1 MGPRGVRDGEGGPK
15 GHSRISKMAG
25 GDVYKMV
32 ATLKQMAVIAALG
45 ALLYTWIVQHAYAQ
59 QPQAGQA
66 QPQKKVKDQGEY
78 DLYNNVVKETDAAK
92 KLQYLNQWVEKYPET
107 DFQEEQLQFYNQL
120 NQPAKVL
127 DLGEKILA
135 KDAKNLTALTLIT
148 ANIQKIQNPS
158 AQQLAD
164 TQKAAQTLLDNLDS
178 LKPATVTDDAW
189 KQAKPGVQN
198 LAKGTIQW
206 IITKP
211 ATDALEK
218 KDYPA
223 AEQAFTK
230 LVQQFP
236 DNGQYAYQLGSV
248 LISERNPDKF
258 PQAIYLIARA
268 VAMDPAKGG
277 LPEQN
282 RKQVDTYL
290 NRIYTQ
296 YHGADDAG
304 LQQLKQMA
312 LNAPMPPA
320 DFKLKTSAEIAS
332 EKEEEF
338 RTKNPQLAL
347 WMGIKSKLTD
357 ANGEQY
363 FDGTLKNAAVPKMK
377 GTLVE
382 AKPACRPKELTV
394 AISDATHTEV
404 KLKLDMAL
412 KGKPTPGTEFQ
423 WEGVPSAFTK
433 DPFELTMDTEQDKI
447 EGLASEPCGPVRP
460 TGTKKGV
467 TKKKQ

>member
-1 MGPRGVRDGEGGPK
+1 
-15 GHSRISKMAG
+15 MAG
-25 GDVYKMV
+25 GDVYKMI
-32 ATLKQMAVIAALG
+32 ATLKGMAVIAALG
-45 ALLYTWIVQHAYAQ
+45 ALLITGTVDRAYAQ
-59 QPQAGQA
+59 PAQGGAA

-78 DLYNNVVKETDAAK
+78 DLYNNVVKETDPAK

-127 DLGEKILA
+127 ELGDKILA
-135 KDAKNLTALTLIT
+135 KDSKNLTALTLIT
-148 ANIQKIQNPS
+148 ANIQKIMNPS
-158 AQQLAD
+158 PAQLTDA
-164 TQKAAQTLLDNLDS
+164 QKAAQTLLDNLDS

-223 AEQAFTK
+223 AEQAFTR

-248 LISERNPDKF
+248 LISERNPEKF

-277 LPEQN
+277 LPDAN

-290 NRIYTQ
+290 NKIYTQ

-304 LQQLKQMA
+304 LQQLKTMA
-312 LNAPMPPA
+312 LNAPLPPA
-320 DFKLKTSAEIAS
+320 DFKLKTAAEIAS

-347 WMGIKSKLTD
+347 WMGIKKQLTD
-357 ANGEQY
+357 TNGDQY

-377 GTLVE
+377 GTLVD
-382 AKPACRPKELTV
+382 AKPACRPKELLV
-394 AISDATHTEV
+394 AISDATHSEV
-404 KLKLDMAL
+404 KLKLDMPL
-412 KGKPTPGTEFQ
+412 KVKPTTGTEFQ
-423 WEGVPSAFTK
+423 WQGVPSAFTK
-433 DPFELTMDTEQDKI
+433 DPFELTMDTESDKI
-447 EGLASEPCGPVRP
+447 EGLMSEACGPARP

-467 TKKKQ
+467 AKKKAE

>member
-1 MGPRGVRDGEGGPK
+1 
-15 GHSRISKMAG
+15 MAG
-25 GDVYKMV
+25 GDVYKMIANV
-32 ATLKQMAVIAALG
+32 KGMAVIAALG
-45 ALLYTWIVQHAYAQ
+45 ALLYMGTAHRAYAQ
-59 QPQAGQA
+59 QAQAAAQAQAGPA

-78 DLYNNVVKETDAAK
+78 DLYNNVVKETDPAK

-127 DLGEKILA
+127 ELGNKILA
-135 KDAKNLTALTLIT
+135 KDPKNLTALTLIT

-158 AQQLAD
+158 QQQLAD

-236 DNGQYAYQLGSV
+236 DNGQYAYQLGSI

-277 LPEQN
+277 LPDAN

-304 LQQLKQMA
+304 LQQLKQTA
-312 LNAPMPPA
+312 LNAPLPPA
-320 DFKLKTSAEIAS
+320 DFKLKTAAEIAS

-347 WMGIKSKLTD
+347 WMGIKKQLTD
-357 ANGEQY
+357 TNGDQY

-382 AKPACRPKELTV
+382 AKPACRPKELLV
-394 AISDATHTEV
+394 AISDATHAEV

-412 KGKPTPGTEFQ
+412 KGKPMTGTEFQ
-423 WEGVPSAFTK
+423 WEGVPSGFTK
-433 DPFELTMDTEQDKI
+433 DPFELTMDTESDKI
-447 EGLASEPCGPVRP
+447 EGLMSEACAAPA
-460 TGTKKGV
+460 TKKGV
-467 TKKKQ
+467 AKKKQQ

>member
-1 MGPRGVRDGEGGPK
+1 M
-15 GHSRISKMAG
+15 
-25 GDVYKMV
+25 YKMI
-32 ATLKQMAVIAALG
+32 ATLKRMAVIATLG
-45 ALLYTWIVQHAYAQ
+45 ALLYTGTIHRAYAQ
-59 QPQAGQA
+59 QPQGGQA

-78 DLYNNVVKETDAAK
+78 DLYNSVVKETDPAK
-92 KLQYLNQWVEKYPET
+92 KLQFLNQWVEKYPET

-120 NQPAKVL
+120 NQSAKVL
-127 DLGEKILA
+127 ELGNKILA

-158 AQQLAD
+158 PQQLAD

-206 IITKP
+206 IVTKP
-211 ATDALEK
+211 ATDATTK

-223 AEQAFTK
+223 AEREWRK
-230 LVQQFP
+230 LVEQFA

-248 LISERNPDKF
+248 LISERNPEKF

-277 LPEQN
+277 LAEAN
-282 RKQVDTYL
+282 RKDVDTYL

-312 LNAPMPPA
+312 LNAPLPPA
-320 DFKLKTSAEIAS
+320 DFKLKTAAEIAS

-347 WMGIKSKLTD
+347 WMGIKKQLTD
-357 ANGEQY
+357 TNGEQY

-377 GTLVE
+377 GTLVD
-382 AKPACRPKELTV
+382 AKPACRPKELLV

-404 KLKLDMAL
+404 RLKLDMPL
-412 KGKPTPGTEFQ
+412 KGKPMPGTEFQ
-423 WEGVPSAFTK
+423 WEGVPSAFSK
-433 DPFELTMDTEQDKI
+433 DPFELTMDTEQDKV
-447 EGLASEPCGPVRP
+447 EGLASEACGPARP
-460 TGTKKGV
+460 TGAKKGV
-467 TKKKQ
+467 TKKKG

>member
-1 MGPRGVRDGEGGPK
+1 
-15 GHSRISKMAG
+15 
-25 GDVYKMV
+25 VYKMV
-32 ATLKQMAVIAALG
+32 ATLKGMAVIAALG
-45 ALLYTWIVQHAYAQ
+45 ALLVSVTVYRADA
-59 QPQAGQA
+59 QAGA
-66 QPQKKVKDQGEY
+66 APQKKVKDQGEY
-78 DLYNNVVKETDAAK
+78 DLYNSVVKETDPAK

-107 DFQEEQLQFYNQL
+107 DFQEEQLQFYNTL

-127 DLGEKILA
+127 ELGDKILA
-135 KDAKNLTALTLIT
+135 KDPKNLTALTLIT
-148 ANIQKIQNPS
+148 ANIQKVMNPS
-158 AQQLAD
+158 QAQLAD
-164 TQKAAQTLLDNLDS
+164 AQKAAQTLLDNLDS

-206 IITKP
+206 IVTKP

-230 LVQQFP
+230 LVQQYP

-258 PQAIYLIARA
+258 PQAIYLVARA

-282 RKQVDTYL
+282 RKQVDVYL
-290 NRIYTQ
+290 NKIYTQ
-296 YHGADDAG
+296 YHGADEAG

-312 LNAPMPPA
+312 LANPLPPA
-320 DFKLKTSAEIAS
+320 DFKLKTAAEIAAEQANAFA
-332 EKEEEF
+332 EKY
-338 RTKNPQLAL
+338 PQLTL
-347 WMGIKSKLTD
+347 WLNIKKQLAD

-363 FDGTLKNAAVPKMK
+363 FEGTLKNAAVPKLK

-382 AKPACRPKELTV
+382 AKPACRPKELLV
-394 AISDATHTEV
+394 AVPTPDAKPPLTPEIR
-404 KLKLDMAL
+404 LKLDMAL
-412 KGKPTPGTEFQ
+412 KGKPMPGSEFQ

-433 DPFELTMDTEQDKI
+433 DPLELTMDTESAKVD
-447 EGLASEPCGPVRP
+447 GLATEACAPPRP
-460 TGTKKGV
+460 PAKKGTKKKV
-467 TKKKQ
+467 D

>member
-1 MGPRGVRDGEGGPK
+1 M
-15 GHSRISKMAG
+15 
-25 GDVYKMV
+25 YKMV
-32 ATLKQMAVIAALG
+32 AILKRVAVIAALG
-45 ALLYTWIVQHAYAQ
+45 ALLYTGTAQHVYAQ
-59 QPQAGQA
+59 QGAAPA
-66 QPQKKVKDQGEY
+66 QPTKKVKDQGEY
-78 DLYNNVVKETDAAK
+78 DLYNNVVKETDPAK

-107 DFQEEQLQFYNQL
+107 DYQEEQLQFYNQL

-127 DLGEKILA
+127 EQGDKILA
-135 KDAKNLTALTLIT
+135 KDPKNLTALTLIT
-148 ANIQKIQNPS
+148 ANIQKVTNPS
-158 AQQLAD
+158 PQQMAD
-164 TQKAAQTLLDNLDS
+164 AQKAAQTLLDNLDS
-178 LKPATVTDDAW
+178 LKPATATDDAW
-189 KQAKPGVQN
+189 KQAKPTVQN

-211 ATDALEK
+211 ANDALEK

-230 LVQQFP
+230 LVQQYP
-236 DNGQYAYQLGSV
+236 DNGQYAYQLGSI

-258 PQAIYLIARA
+258 PAAIYLIARA

-277 LPEQN
+277 LPDAN
-282 RKQVDTYL
+282 RKQVDSYL

-320 DFKLKTSAEIAS
+320 DFKLKTAAEIAS

-347 WMGIKSKLTD
+347 WMGIKKQLTD
-357 ANGEQY
+357 TNGEQY
-363 FDGTLKNAAVPKMK
+363 FEGTLKNAAVPKMK
-377 GTLVE
+377 GTLVD
-382 AKPACRPKELTV
+382 AKPACRPKELLV
-394 AISDATHTEV
+394 AISDGTHSEV

-412 KGKPTPGTEFQ
+412 KGKPATGTEFQ

-447 EGLASEPCGPVRP
+447 EGLMSEPCAPA
-460 TGTKKGV
+460 GTKKGV
-467 TKKKQ
+467 TKKK

>member
-1 MGPRGVRDGEGGPK
+1 M
-15 GHSRISKMAG
+15 
-25 GDVYKMV
+25 YKMV
-32 ATLKQMAVIAALG
+32 ATLKGIAVIAAMG
-45 ALLYTWIVQHAYAQ
+45 ALLYTGTAHRAYAQ
-59 QPQAGQA
+59 QAQGGQA

-78 DLYNNVVKETDAAK
+78 DLYNNVVKETDPAK

-107 DFQEEQLQFYNQL
+107 DFQEEQLQFYNSL

-127 DLGEKILA
+127 DLGDKILA
-135 KDAKNLTALTLIT
+135 KDSKNLTALTLIT
-148 ANIQKIQNPS
+148 ANIQKVMNPS
-158 AQQLAD
+158 QAQLAD
-164 TQKAAQTLLDNLDS
+164 AQKAAQTLLDNLDS

-258 PQAIYLIARA
+258 PAAIYLIARA

-282 RKQVDTYL
+282 RKQVETYL

-304 LQQLKQMA
+304 LQQLKQTA
-312 LNAPMPPA
+312 LNAGALPPA
-320 DFKLKTSAEIAS
+320 DFKLKTAAEIAS

-347 WMGIKSKLTD
+347 WMGIKKQLTD
-357 ANGEQY
+357 TNGDQY
-363 FDGTLKNAAVPKMK
+363 FEGTLKNAAVPKMK
-377 GTLVE
+377 GTLVD
-382 AKPACRPKELTV
+382 AKPACRPKELLV
-394 AISDATHTEV
+394 AISDAAHTEV

-412 KGKPTPGTEFQ
+412 KGKPATGTEFQ

-447 EGLASEPCGPVRP
+447 EGLMSEPCGPARP
-460 TGTKKGV
+460 VV
-467 TKKKQ
+467 TKKKKQ

>member
-1 MGPRGVRDGEGGPK
+1 
-15 GHSRISKMAG
+15 MAG
-25 GDVYKMV
+25 GDVYKMI
-32 ATLKQMAVIAALG
+32 ATLKGMAVIAALG
-45 ALLYTWIVQHAYAQ
+45 ALLFTVTAHQAYAQ
-59 QPQAGQA
+59 GAQA

-78 DLYNNVVKETDAAK
+78 DLYNNVVKETDPAK

-120 NQPAKVL
+120 NQPAKVME
-127 DLGEKILA
+127 LGDKILA

-148 ANIQKIQNPS
+148 ANIQKVMSPS
-158 AQQLAD
+158 PQQLAD
-164 TQKAAQTLLDNLDS
+164 AQKAAQTLLDNLDS

-189 KQAKPGVQN
+189 KQARPGVQN
-198 LAKGTIQW
+198 LAKATIQW
-206 IITKP
+206 IVTKP

-230 LVQQFP
+230 LVQQYP

-248 LISERNPDKF
+248 LVSERNPEKF

-277 LPEQN
+277 LPDAN

-290 NRIYTQ
+290 NKIYTQ

-312 LNAPMPPA
+312 MNAPLPPA
-320 DFKLKTSAEIAS
+320 DFKLKTAAEIAS

-347 WMGIKSKLTD
+347 WMGIKKQLIDS
-357 ANGEQY
+357 NGEQY

-377 GTLVE
+377 GTLVD
-382 AKPACRPKELTV
+382 AKPACRPKELLV
-394 AISDATHTEV
+394 AISDASHTEV
-404 KLKLDMAL
+404 RLKLDMAL
-412 KGKPTPGTEFQ
+412 KGKPMPGTEFQ
-423 WEGVPSAFTK
+423 WQGVPSAFTK
-433 DPFELTMDTEQDKI
+433 DPFELTMDTEQDKL
-447 EGLASEPCGPVRP
+447 EGLTSEACGPARP
-460 TGTKKGV
+460 AVTKKAV
-467 TKKKQ
+467 TKKKAE

>member
-1 MGPRGVRDGEGGPK
+1 M
-15 GHSRISKMAG
+15 
-25 GDVYKMV
+25 YKMI
-32 ATLKQMAVIAALG
+32 ATLKGMAVIAALG
-45 ALLYTWIVQHAYAQ
+45 ALLFTVTAHQAYAQ
-59 QPQAGQA
+59 AAQA

-78 DLYNNVVKETDAAK
+78 DLYNNVVKETDPAK

-120 NQPAKVL
+120 NQPAKVME
-127 DLGEKILA
+127 LGDKILA

-148 ANIQKIQNPS
+148 ANIQKVMNPS
-158 AQQLAD
+158 PQQLAD
-164 TQKAAQTLLDNLDS
+164 AQKAAQTLLDNLDS

-189 KQAKPGVQN
+189 KQARPGVQN

-206 IITKP
+206 IVTKP

-230 LVQQFP
+230 LVQQYP

-248 LISERNPDKF
+248 LISERNPEKF

-277 LPEQN
+277 LPDAN

-290 NRIYTQ
+290 NKIYTQ

-312 LNAPMPPA
+312 MNAPLPPA
-320 DFKLKTSAEIAS
+320 DFKLKTAAEIAS

-347 WMGIKSKLTD
+347 WMGIKKQLIDS
-357 ANGEQY
+357 NGEQY

-377 GTLVE
+377 GTLVD
-382 AKPACRPKELTV
+382 AKPACRPKELLV
-394 AISDATHTEV
+394 AISDASHTEV
-404 KLKLDMAL
+404 RLKLDMAL
-412 KGKPTPGTEFQ
+412 KGKPMPGTEFQ
-423 WEGVPSAFTK
+423 WQGVPSAFTK
-433 DPFELTMDTEQDKI
+433 DPFELTMDTEQDKL
-447 EGLASEPCGPVRP
+447 EGLTSEPCGPARP
-460 TGTKKGV
+460 AVTKKGV
-467 TKKKQ
+467 TKKKAE